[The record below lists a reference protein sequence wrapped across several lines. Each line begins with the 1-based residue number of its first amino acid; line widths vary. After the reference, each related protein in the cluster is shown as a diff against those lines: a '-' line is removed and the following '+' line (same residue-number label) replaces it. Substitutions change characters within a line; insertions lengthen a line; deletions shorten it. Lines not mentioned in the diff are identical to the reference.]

1 MIRLLRDHNISL
13 ATWIE
18 GDPMNEEEVDKFL
31 NRTQPPLL
39 GVIATIDKTG
49 YPNALPVWY
58 RYNRGCIRIWTDMGR
73 AWPNDIVRNP
83 KVSFSVQETEPPF
96 AAVLVK
102 GTATIETSG
111 QHHWEE
117 VRQITAR
124 YIDEGEVDSYI
135 ESWSMLNAMCVVIPE
150 QIRSW
155 SRGY

>member
-1 MIRLLRDHNISL
+1 LLRDHNISL
-13 ATWIE
+13 ATWIG

-58 RYNRGCIRIWTDMGR
+58 RYNKGCIRIWTDMGR

>member
-1 MIRLLRDHNISL
+1 LLRDHNISL
-13 ATWIE
+13 ATWIG

>member
-1 MIRLLRDHNISL
+1 
-13 ATWIE
+13 
-18 GDPMNEEEVDKFL
+18 MNEEEVEEFL

>member
-1 MIRLLRDHNISL
+1 LVKDHNTNL
-13 ATWIE
+13 TTWIG
-18 GDPMNEEEVDKFL
+18 GDPMNEEEVEEFL

-39 GVIATIDKTG
+39 GVIATIDRTG

-58 RYNRGCIRIWTDMGR
+58 RYDRGCIRIWTDIGR

-102 GTATIETSG
+102 GRGRIETSS

-117 VRQITAR
+117 VRKITAR
-124 YIDEGEVDSYI
+124 YIDEGEIDAYI
-135 ESWSMLNAMCVVIPE
+135 ASWSMLNAMCVVIPE

>member
-1 MIRLLRDHNISL
+1 
-13 ATWIE
+13 
-18 GDPMNEEEVDKFL
+18 MNKEEVDKFL

-58 RYNRGCIRIWTDMGR
+58 RYNKGCIRIWTDMGR
-73 AWPNDIVRNP
+73 AWPKDIVRNP

>member
-1 MIRLLRDHNISL
+1 MIRLVKDHNTNL
-13 ATWIE
+13 TTWIG
-18 GDPMNEEEVDKFL
+18 GDPMNEEEVEEFL

-39 GVIATIDKTG
+39 GVIATIDRTG

-58 RYNRGCIRIWTDMGR
+58 RYDRGCIRIWTDIGR

-102 GTATIETSG
+102 GRGRIETSS

-117 VRQITAR
+117 VRKITAR
-124 YIDEGEVDSYI
+124 YIDEGEIDAYI
-135 ESWSMLNAMCVVIPE
+135 ASWSMLNAMCVVIPE